1 MRALKYIAL
10 SVLAILLSYSLPAQ
24 NQTGS
29 KPESFPAFISAPDS
43 LVAGEQFELTFTIQ
57 NVTGDYPSVQ
67 WYPDSTI
74 EILWGPQ
81 VKKKATTI
89 VQNGQSIKSYDV
101 SFTFWAVAQQS
112 EPLSEHIGSFESE
125 RSSSDTSTDFGDS
138 DISSIGP
145 RTNGSSTLKYASKS
159 KVVTNIKGWC
169 YNTETGKWV
178 GKQNFIH
185 CNSALDKPDMFAQ
198 VCFSIQMCKYSD
210 SQSVYYVIKWS
221 GVPGLSHTGT
231 CYIILNEE
239 EFNTLRNVD
248 ASGQLLWVS
257 YSRPLEPAD
266 SDNAEIRKVL
276 GDNMT
281 TRFGVRLDGDVI
293 RFNHGDDGE
302 FGSVNGMVDFR
313 VKSDKYS
320 IHGYFEMSKSDWSI
334 LFNL

>member
-1 MRALKYIAL
+1 MSA
-10 SVLAILLSYSLPAQ
+10 LAILWSCLLQAQ
-24 NQTGS
+24 NQYEPVPEPNTG
-29 KPESFPAFISAPDS
+29 ILSAPENV
-43 LVAGEQFELTFTIQ
+43 VAGEQFSVTFTIQ
-57 NVTGDYPSVQ
+57 NYTGEQTSLK
-67 WYPDSTI
+67 WHPDSFI
-74 EILWGPQ
+74 EIIWGPE
-81 VKKKATTI
+81 VKKTTKMRTQDGEKVKTLDI
-89 VQNGQSIKSYDV
+89 SYTFVAKSNV
-101 SFTFWAVAQQS
+101 SG
-112 EPLSEHIGSFESE
+112 PLSKYIGSFQLPPQLNANY
-125 RSSSDTSTDFGDS
+125 DDFNSKTQSFDNNEV
-138 DISSIGP
+138 SSIGP

-185 CNSALDKPDMFAQ
+185 CNSTLDKPDMFAQ
-198 VCFSIQMCKYSD
+198 VCFSLQMCKYSD
-210 SQSVYYVIKWS
+210 SQSVHYVIKWS
-221 GVPGLSHTGT
+221 GVPGLTHTGT
-231 CYIILNEE
+231 CYIILNED

-276 GDNMT
+276 GNNMT

-302 FGSVNGMVDFR
+302 FGSVNGMVDFK

-320 IHGYFEMSKSDWSI
+320 IHGYFEMSKSDWAT